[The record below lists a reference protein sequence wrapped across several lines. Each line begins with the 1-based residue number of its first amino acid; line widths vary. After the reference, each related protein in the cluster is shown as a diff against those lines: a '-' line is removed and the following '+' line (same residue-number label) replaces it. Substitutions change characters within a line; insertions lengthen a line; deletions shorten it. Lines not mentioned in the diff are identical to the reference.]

1 MSYNNNISSSDQQP
15 PVITPENYEMY
26 FLLYIDCELD
36 EAGQAAVE
44 AFLSAHPELQEEMN
58 QLKEAVLTLPAEE
71 EIVLPNKM
79 NLYKFDGIINDQN
92 VEEKIILSIDN
103 ELNKEENN
111 SLEAYLT
118 QNPGAHQLYQQ
129 YRLTVLPQEKI
140 EYPNKAALY
149 QSTGKSVS
157 MFRTRWVELSIAAA
171 VALFI
176 TVNIFSPMKP
186 SEVMENIRTTHS
198 SVNQNQPVT
207 PVKHDS
213 NQAVTNEDSKPSTE
227 IAANNNTAVEKPA
240 KNQTTVEFPSVKP
253 TPLPIVNE
261 KFTTEEKNTEKNIP
275 NESNISEPTIVE
287 PTNNNSEL
295 SATQATA
302 TEESF
307 YASFDVKTD
316 SEALLADKQLE
327 DLKNLMASNELS
339 PAHNEIS
346 DDPIPLRGL
355 LMKVKREIFKSNRT
369 NKNSSYSIHFK

>member
-15 PVITPENYEMY
+15 PIITSENYEMY
-26 FLLYIDCELD
+26 FLMYVDRELD
-36 EAGQAAVE
+36 KAGQAAVE

-58 QLKEAVLTLPAEE
+58 QLKEAVLTLPAAE

-103 ELNKEENN
+103 ELNKEEKT

-118 QNPGAHQLYQQ
+118 QHTDAQQLHQQ

-157 MFRTRWVELSIAAA
+157 MFRARWMELSIAAA

-186 SEVMENIRTTHS
+186 SEVMEDIRTTHS
-198 SVNQNQPVT
+198 SVNQNQPVI
-207 PVKHDS
+207 PVQQDS
-213 NQAVTNEDSKPSTE
+213 KPAVTNDDSKPSTE
-227 IAANNNTAVEKPA
+227 IAVNNTSAEKPA
-240 KNQTTVEFPSVKP
+240 KNQPAIESSSVKASQ
-253 TPLPIVNE
+253 LPGVNE
-261 KFTTEEKNTEKNIP
+261 KATTEEKNSEKNIST
-275 NESNISEPTIVE
+275 ESNISEPTNVE
-287 PTNNNSEL
+287 HTNNTSEL
-295 SATQATA
+295 PTTQTTA

-327 DLKNLMASNELS
+327 DLKSLMASNDLS